1 METSVR
7 PADPRNVKPVTV
19 ISRLS
24 SVPAVSVAAR
34 IITSGTETIGAR
46 PDGNGNA
53 SGGCS

>member
-1 METSVR
+1 
-7 PADPRNVKPVTV
+7 VTV